1 VFTGPHLTLDA
12 LDQHPVDSVLPRA
25 SVGAPQER
33 RAAMLHGTAGVL
45 PEGGAARL
53 LGVVGAPQGASVA
66 MLHATAGVLPEGG
79 AEIPRSA
86 G

>member
-1 VFTGPHLTLDA
+1 MSTGPHLTLGA
-12 LDQHPVDSVLPRA
+12 LDQHPVGSVLPRA

-53 LGVVGAPQGASVA
+53 LGAVCAPQGASVA
-66 MLHATAGVLPEGG
+66 IPHAAVGVLPEAG
-79 AEIPRSA
+79 AEILRSA
-86 G
+86 V